1 MGVRD
6 TIQEMINELVDAI
19 PDAEKFDSG
28 NKAAGTRIRKLM
40 QSCKVRAQELRKQ
53 ILNNNR

>member
-1 MGVRD
+1 MEVRD

-40 QSCKVRAQELRKQ
+40 QSCKVRAHELRKQ
-53 ILNNNR
+53 ILNKNR

>member
-1 MGVRD
+1 
-6 TIQEMINELVDAI
+6 MINDLVDAI

-53 ILNNNR
+53 ILNKNR

>member
-1 MGVRD
+1 MQARD
-6 TIQEMINELVDAI
+6 AIQEMINELVDAI

-53 ILNNNR
+53 ILNKNR

>member
-1 MGVRD
+1 MGVRG

-53 ILNNNR
+53 ILNKNR

>member
-1 MGVRD
+1 MEVRD

-28 NKAAGTRIRKLM
+28 TKP
-40 QSCKVRAQELRKQ
+40 QELE
-53 ILNNNR
+53 LES